1 MQTKNKFIFN
11 CRVFEP
17 LLIARFNG
25 SIVSNSLK
33 GGA

>member
-11 CRVFEP
+11 CRFFEP

-25 SIVSNSLK
+25 SLALNSLK